1 MVTRHTLSRT
11 RLGPALAV
19 TAIALLLALAGVA
32 VAAPTGQVL
41 VVEDADT
48 GDNYVTH
55 PVDDGSTVALEYTHS
70 VEKTPVYDEYR
81 VEGEA
86 LVNTRMEFQSY
97 GWGLP
102 SGVNVTNVNGT
113 FVYDP
118 AEPITTLEELLVSPG
133 RIANHTLIVD
143 DRQYDLVAET
153 NATDVRI
160 HVEHR
165 TLTDVFV

>member
-1 MVTRHTLSRT
+1 V
-11 RLGPALAV
+11 LAV
-19 TAIALLLALAGVA
+19 TAVALCLSVAGVA

-41 VVEDADT
+41 VVEDIDT
-48 GDNYVTH
+48 GERYITQ
-55 PVDDGSTVALEYTHS
+55 PVDNGSTVALEYTHS

-81 VEGEA
+81 VEGET

-102 SGVNVTNVNGT
+102 SRVNVTNVNGT

-118 AEPITTLEELLVSPG
+118 PEPITTLTELSVSPG
-133 RIANHTLIVD
+133 RIANHTLIVED
-143 DRQYDLVAET
+143 KQYDLVAET

-165 TLTDVFV
+165 TLTDVFT